1 MKKLGRYLS
10 FSAALLLVLGG
21 VAFTADQTILGRSLV
36 VKDPGTA
43 SKRKVSSVAKE
54 KASANTIVGNPT
66 LSGSAGGAILTV
78 FVDGASSAN
87 QSFVLNQGTTT
98 TGKAF
103 WTASGTTGFKYR
115 DPRGDQGPVKLVVIK
130 RSGSGSFSI
139 KALVTG
145 KNGPVSIVPPNPGT
159 EGCVALKLGV
169 GNTATGDRYHIKYG
183 PDGVVK
189 NVGSKLFKVKK
200 PLTEGFCPNG
210 PSPTTTTTTLV
221 TTTTIV
227 STTTTTSSTTTTT
240 MYGSPSRAFL
250 VAPAD
255 LLE

>member
-1 MKKLGRYLS
+1 MKKVGRYLS
-10 FSAALLLVLGG
+10 FSSALLLVLGG

-43 SKRKVSSVAKE
+43 SKRKVSAVAKE
-54 KASANTIVGNPT
+54 KGSANTLVGNPT
-66 LSGSAGGAILTV
+66 LSGSAGGAILTI

-87 QSFVLNQGTTT
+87 QSFVLSQGTSS

-103 WTASGTTGFKYR
+103 WAASGTSGFKYR
-115 DPRGDQGPVKLVVIK
+115 DSRGDQGPVKLVLIK

-159 EGCVALKLGV
+159 DGCVALKLGI
-169 GNTATGDRYHIKYG
+169 AAASGDRYHVKFG
-183 PDGVVK
+183 PDGTVK

-210 PSPTTTTTTLV
+210 PPPTTTTTSTTV
-221 TTTTIV
+221 TTTLATTT
-227 STTTTTSSTTTTT
+227 STTTSTTTTT

-250 VAPAD
+250 DVPAD
-255 LLE
+255 LLD